1 MKIDEM
7 TEQALVA
14 LLSAPLQ
21 VPDEG
26 FTQRVM
32 QSLPAPAP
40 ASREM
45 LWPAWLFAAA
55 GGAWLWRE
63 AGMTLPPQ
71 WLQSAQALRERLQEL
86 TGQLASVDFATA
98 PEPTLWLPAAL
109 ALVLLVTL
117 MQLVED

>member
-1 MKIDEM
+1 MKSDEM
-7 TEQALVA
+7 TDETLLA

-32 QSLPAPAP
+32 HSLPAPAP
-40 ASREM
+40 ASREV

-55 GGAWLWRE
+55 GGAWLWLDEGLR
-63 AGMTLPPQ
+63 LPPQ
-71 WLQSAQALRERLQEL
+71 WLESAQTLRDRLQAL
-86 TGQLASVDFATA
+86 TGQLAGADLASAA
-98 PEPTLWLPAAL
+98 GSPLWIPVAL

>member
-1 MKIDEM
+1 MTSDEM
-7 TEQALVA
+7 TEQTLLA

-32 QSLPAPAP
+32 HSLPALTP
-40 ASREM
+40 ASREV
-45 LWPAWLFAAA
+45 LWPAWLFAVA
-55 GGAWLWRE
+55 GGAWLWLQE
-63 AGMTLPPQ
+63 GIALPPQ
-71 WLQSAQALRERLQEL
+71 WLQSAQSLRDRLQAL
-86 TGQLASVDFATA
+86 TGQLSGVDLTTV
-98 PEPTLWLPAAL
+98 PEPPLWIPVAL